1 VCQNAQNYSQSFFNP
16 IHWSGR
22 GSRVALIWC
31 LLTTASYHG
40 VWHQATIH
48 VNRRWCPVA
57 SSWFMSHAPCTLSP
71 YPYWNFDCS
80 SFASQLIPHKLSGL
94 VKMVWLENNFL
105 VLTLEWI
112 ILLENTVEI
121 IIPKSLNF
129 FLFKIIILYI
139 FLNHFNM
146 LMLKLTFIKQK
157 ILFRYI
163 FKQKTIWI
171 ATATI
176 LLNILLTTL
185 KFRFD
190 SRWSS

>member
-48 VNRRWCPVA
+48 VNRRWCPIA
-57 SSWFMSHAPCTLSP
+57 SSSFMSHAPCTLSP
-71 YPYWNFDCS
+71 YPYWNFDCY

-112 ILLENTVEI
+112 ILLENAVEI

-129 FLFKIIILYI
+129 FKNNYYFYI

-146 LMLKLTFIKQK
+146 LMLKLTFKK
-157 ILFRYI
+157 LKTLFWCI
-163 FKQKTIWI
+163 SKQKTLWI
-171 ATATI
+171 ATTTI

-185 KFRFD
+185 KFRFY
-190 SRWSS
+190 SRWFS